1 MNTIRSQWKDI
12 VTSKKLLI
20 PIIAILFVPL
30 IYSGVFLK
38 AYWDPYGT
46 VDQLPVVVVNQD
58 KGATYEGEKLQIGD
72 DLVKELKD
80 NDNFDWHFSSDLDQ
94 SLKDLLNQKYY
105 LVVEIPEDFSKNAST
120 VLDKNP
126 KKLDLKYHTNAGSNY
141 VGATI
146 GEKAIDKLK
155 ASVSKEVTEQYTKVI
170 FDNFKEIAKG
180 LSDASSGAKKI
191 DDGTKDAKNGS
202 AQLKENLEKLKE
214 STATISDKTAQLADG
229 AAQVTSGIQSLDSSL
244 GKFQDSSN
252 TIYENSGKL
261 AAGSG
266 ELTGKLNELLAGLQK
281 VQQGLPNLTN
291 GLDQLN
297 SKAQEGSEKAAKA
310 EKLINAVDLT
320 KLETAVNN
328 LEKSETAMKDFQKQ
342 LKDFENSLKN
352 RDQAFKNLIN
362 SSDFLTAEQ
371 KSQLINSV
379 EKQLPQVDAPD
390 FDQILSGLPA
400 ADQLPDI
407 ATIKSSLEDV
417 KAEVAQVKALP
428 EATSKLY
435 NGAKATQDAIDKLTA
450 GSEKIYNASQQVTD
464 GQTKL
469 TAGIGEYNKQFA
481 KAKAG
486 SEQLVTGSSQVSGG
500 LLKLLDGS
508 KQIQSGSSKLAE
520 GSESLDTGLG
530 KLLDGTGQL
539 SSKLKDAA
547 DQTGDIDADDQTYG
561 MFADPVKTNDD
572 AIHSVPNYGT
582 GLTPYILSMGLYVGG
597 IMLTVVFPLKEASG
611 RPRNGFEWFFSKFN
625 VMMLVGIIQS
635 LIVATVLLLGI
646 GLEVESTWRFYVFT
660 IITSL
665 AFLSMIQFLATTM
678 GNPGRFIAVIILV
691 LQLGASGGTFPLELL
706 PNFYQVIHGALPMTY
721 SINGFRAV
729 ISNGD
734 FGYMWQMAG
743 VLIGIALVMILL
755 SITYFTMLSRK
766 EETSE
771 EQPAS

>member
-58 KGATYEGEKLQIGD
+58 KGTTYEGEKLQIGD

-80 NDNFDWHFSSDLDQ
+80 NKSFDWHFSNDLDQ

-120 VLDKNP
+120 VMDKNP

-170 FDNFKEIAKG
+170 FDNFKDIAKG

-202 AQLKENLEKLKE
+202 AQLKENLEKLTE
-214 STATISDKTAQLADG
+214 STATISDKTAQLAEG
-229 AAQVTSGIQSLDSSL
+229 AAKVTSGIQSLDSSL

-252 TIYENSGKL
+252 TIYENSGKI
-261 AAGSG
+261 AAGSS
-266 ELTGKLNELLAGLQK
+266 ELTGKLNELLAGQQTL
-281 VQQGLPNLTN
+281 QQGFPKITN

-297 SKAQEGSEKAAKA
+297 TKAAEASQKVEKA
-310 EKLINAVDLT
+310 EKVINAVDLT
-320 KLETAVNN
+320 QLETAVSN
-328 LEKSETAMKDFQKQ
+328 LEKSETAMNEFKKQ
-342 LKDFENSLKN
+342 L
-352 RDQAFKNLIN
+352 IH
-362 SSDFLTAEQ
+362 
-371 KSQLINSV
+371 SV
-379 EKQLPQVDAPD
+379 EKKLPQVDAPD
-390 FDQILSGLPA
+390 FDQIISRLPSV
-400 ADQLPDI
+400 DQLPDI
-407 ATIKSSLEDV
+407 STIKASLEDV
-417 KAEVAQVKALP
+417 KEQAAQLKAMP

-435 NGAKATQDAIDKLTA
+435 NGAKATQDAIDKLTE
-450 GSEKIYNASQQVTD
+450 GTEKIYNGSQQITD
-464 GQTKL
+464 SQNKL
-469 TAGIGEYNKQFA
+469 TAGIGEYNKQFG

-486 SEQLVTGSSQVSGG
+486 SEQLVTGGSQVSGG

-508 KQIQSGSSKLAE
+508 KQIQNGSSKLAE

-539 SSKLKDAA
+539 SNKLNDAA
-547 DQTGDIDADDQTYG
+547 DQTGDISADDETYG

-665 AFLSMIQFLATTM
+665 AFLAMIQFLATTM

-706 PNFYQVIHGALPMTY
+706 PHFYQVIHGALPMTY

-743 VLIGIALVMILL
+743 VLIGIALVMIAL
-755 SITYFTMLSRK
+755 SITYFTILSRK
-766 EETSE
+766 EDTSE

>member
-80 NDNFDWHFSSDLDQ
+80 NKNFDWHFSSDLDQ

-170 FDNFKEIAKG
+170 FDNFKDIAKG

-202 AQLKENLEKLKE
+202 AQLKENLAKLKE

-229 AAQVTSGIQSLDSSL
+229 AAQVTNGIQSLDSSL

-252 TIYENSGKL
+252 QIYDNSSKL

-266 ELTGKLNELLAGLQK
+266 KITGKLNELNAGLQK

-297 SKAQEGSEKAAKA
+297 SKAKEESEKAAKA
-310 EKLINAVDLT
+310 EKLINALDLT

-328 LEKSETAMKDFQKQ
+328 LEKSETAMKEFKKQ
-342 LKDFENSLKN
+342 LSDFENSLKN

-379 EKQLPQVDAPD
+379 EKQLPKVDAPD
-390 FDQILSGLPA
+390 FDQMLSQLPA

-450 GSEKIYNASQQVTD
+450 G
-464 GQTKL
+464 
-469 TAGIGEYNKQFA
+469 
-481 KAKAG
+481 
-486 SEQLVTGSSQVSGG
+486 
-500 LLKLLDGS
+500 
-508 KQIQSGSSKLAE
+508 
-520 GSESLDTGLG
+520 
-530 KLLDGTGQL
+530 
-539 SSKLKDAA
+539 
-547 DQTGDIDADDQTYG
+547 
-561 MFADPVKTNDD
+561 
-572 AIHSVPNYGT
+572 
-582 GLTPYILSMGLYVGG
+582 
-597 IMLTVVFPLKEASG
+597 
-611 RPRNGFEWFFSKFN
+611 R
-625 VMMLVGIIQS
+625 
-635 LIVATVLLLGI
+635 
-646 GLEVESTWRFYVFT
+646 
-660 IITSL
+660 
-665 AFLSMIQFLATTM
+665 
-678 GNPGRFIAVIILV
+678 
-691 LQLGASGGTFPLELL
+691 
-706 PNFYQVIHGALPMTY
+706 
-721 SINGFRAV
+721 
-729 ISNGD
+729 
-734 FGYMWQMAG
+734 
-743 VLIGIALVMILL
+743 
-755 SITYFTMLSRK
+755 
-766 EETSE
+766 
-771 EQPAS
+771 

>member
-1 MNTIRSQWKDI
+1 MHTIRSQWKDI
-12 VTSKKLLI
+12 VTRKKLLI

-58 KGATYEGEKLQIGD
+58 KGTTYEGEKLQIGD

-80 NDNFDWHFSSDLDQ
+80 NKSFDWHFSNDLDQ

-120 VLDKNP
+120 VMDKNP

-170 FDNFKEIAKG
+170 FDNFKDIAKG

-202 AQLKENLEKLKE
+202 AKLKENLEKLTE
-214 STATISDKTAQLADG
+214 STATISDKTAQLAAG
-229 AAQVTSGIQSLDSSL
+229 AAKVTSGIQSLDSSL

-252 TIYENSGKL
+252 TIYENSGKI
-261 AAGSG
+261 AAGSS
-266 ELTGKLNELLAGLQK
+266 ELTGKLNELLAGQQTL
-281 VQQGLPNLTN
+281 QQGFPKITN

-297 SKAQEGSEKAAKA
+297 TKAAEASQKVEKA
-310 EKLINAVDLT
+310 EKVINAVNLT
-320 KLETAVNN
+320 QLETAVSN
-328 LEKSETAMKDFQKQ
+328 LEKSETAMNEFKKQ
-342 LKDFENSLKN
+342 LTEFENSLKN
-352 RDQAFKNLIN
+352 RDQAFKNVIN
-362 SSDFLTAEQ
+362 SSEFLTAEQ
-371 KSQLINSV
+371 KSQLIHSV
-379 EKQLPQVDAPD
+379 EKKLPQVDAPD
-390 FDQILSGLPA
+390 FDQIISRLPSV
-400 ADQLPDI
+400 DQLPDI
-407 ATIKSSLEDV
+407 STIKASLEDV
-417 KAEVAQVKALP
+417 KEQAAQLKAMP

-435 NGAKATQDAIDKLTA
+435 NGAKATQDAIDKLTE
-450 GSEKIYNASQQVTD
+450 GTEKIYNGSQQITD
-464 GQTKL
+464 SQNKL

-486 SEQLVTGSSQVSGG
+486 SEQLVTGGSQVSGG

-508 KQIQSGSSKLAE
+508 KQVQNGSSKLAE

-539 SSKLKDAA
+539 SNKLNDAA
-547 DQTGDIDADDQTYG
+547 DQTGDISADDETYG

-665 AFLSMIQFLATTM
+665 AFLAMIQFLATTM

-706 PNFYQVIHGALPMTY
+706 PHFYQVIHGALPMTY

-743 VLIGIALVMILL
+743 VLIGIALVMIAL
-755 SITYFTMLSRK
+755 SITYFTILSRK
-766 EETSE
+766 EDTSE